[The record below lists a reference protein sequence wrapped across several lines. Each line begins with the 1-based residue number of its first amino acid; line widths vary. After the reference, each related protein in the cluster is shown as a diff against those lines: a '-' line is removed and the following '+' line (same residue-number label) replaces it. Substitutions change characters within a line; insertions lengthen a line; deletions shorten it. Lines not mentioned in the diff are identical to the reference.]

1 VAVAVAGVILS
12 MAAAGRARAD
22 TVESP
27 GSFPVKFEGSAP
39 GVTVRIVGAG
49 VDIPCG
55 ESCVVDLEPAEYTL
69 KATRPDGRGSA
80 RKVSILGSARVT
92 VAPHNHTA
100 RVVGFVLMPVGAATL
115 AVAVVTA
122 WWVGMS
128 PVVGGCGSDCD
139 DYPSWLVPGANI
151 AVLAGG
157 VVALTGAFLWR
168 LNTDAGVTVSEF
180 SGRRRSGAGPRLT
193 PVGGPHWS
201 GLALSGSF

>member
-1 VAVAVAGVILS
+1 MAAGVVILS

-27 GSFPVKFEGSAP
+27 RSFPVEIEGNAP
-39 GVTVRIVGAG
+39 GVTVRIVGPG

-55 ESCVVDLEPAEYTL
+55 ETCVVELARARYKL
-69 KATRPDGRGSA
+69 IATRPDGSRSA
-80 RKVSILGSARVT
+80 QKVSIVGSSKIT
-92 VAPHNHTA
+92 IAPNNHTA
-100 RVVGFVLMPVGAATL
+100 KVVGIVLLPAGAATL
-115 AVAVVTA
+115 AAGVAIA

-139 DYPSWLVPGANI
+139 DYPAWVVPAANI

-157 VVALTGAFLWR
+157 VVALTGAFLWQ
-168 LNTDAGVTVSEF
+168 LNANADVTVSEL
-180 SGRRRSGAGPRLT
+180 SGRRRSVAGLRLT
-193 PVGGPHWS
+193 PVSGPRWS